1 MDNDDGAGGDNRRRS
16 SRKTKLSGSDRG
28 GSKTPRISSRNTTTS
43 AAGKAEH
50 DPALIVEP
58 MMEISGDHEDMWGL
72 WDDENYDKKVEYM
85 VQLLKDVHLFL
96 KANWLGGDAGD
107 PLFVYDE
114 KPKTPKRKK
123 QVVAEDEPVRKQRR
137 ISGFFRRTH
146 TGVDPDKFAALEGRV
161 NEFCGEVAKLWNVCE
176 KQGRTIKRL
185 KERLKGRSQKKYRQ
199 SCTKK
204 TRVEVTGCP
213 MGADVNLDYEN
224 NVVVATSSQVPE
236 YNVVDVSGTLAQ
248 QQGGVHVGDVTNI
261 SGDDVQGVG
270 VEVVGLGV
278 EEEIPE
284 KVHGE
289 VTSEGISHLVG
300 GGLRPVLEGEG
311 SAGGGGDVNGASIP
325 PVVSSCQTNLEEVF
339 EGVATRSGAV
349 EELVE
354 VSHKIKDGEEK
365 PLGKD
370 KVVEEVGAKAAVA
383 SVVVSGLAGK
393 QVAGYSC
400 GQRTGRGRRVQG
412 DRRVHEN
419 QTERGRDVYKN
430 CEQEDGI
437 NDEIGSGDDLT
448 DDDAAEAKEEMVDE
462 EELAALLL
470 AKSPL
475 ALQEMVPFYED
486 VDNPFF
492 ER

>member
-1 MDNDDGAGGDNRRRS
+1 
-16 SRKTKLSGSDRG
+16 
-28 GSKTPRISSRNTTTS
+28 
-43 AAGKAEH
+43 
-50 DPALIVEP
+50 
-58 MMEISGDHEDMWGL
+58 MEISGDHEDMWGL

-270 VEVVGLGV
+270 VEVVGLG
-278 EEEIPE
+278 
-284 KVHGE
+284 
-289 VTSEGISHLVG
+289 
-300 GGLRPVLEGEG
+300 
-311 SAGGGGDVNGASIP
+311 
-325 PVVSSCQTNLEEVF
+325 
-339 EGVATRSGAV
+339 
-349 EELVE
+349 
-354 VSHKIKDGEEK
+354 
-365 PLGKD
+365 
-370 KVVEEVGAKAAVA
+370 AAV
-383 SVVVSGLAGK
+383 L
-393 QVAGYSC
+393 
-400 GQRTGRGRRVQG
+400 
-412 DRRVHEN
+412 
-419 QTERGRDVYKN
+419 
-430 CEQEDGI
+430 
-437 NDEIGSGDDLT
+437 
-448 DDDAAEAKEEMVDE
+448 
-462 EELAALLL
+462 
-470 AKSPL
+470 
-475 ALQEMVPFYED
+475 
-486 VDNPFF
+486 
-492 ER
+492 